1 MKPHANIAYSAG
13 TFKCP
18 IAFPSSHLI
27 TDTTF
32 FIP

>member
-1 MKPHANIAYSAG
+1 MLILSYSAG

-18 IAFPSSHLI
+18 IAFLSSHLI

-32 FIP
+32 FIS